1 MKKIYALILAILIVL
16 SFPATAFCID
26 FPPPQSNF
34 FVNDFA
40 DVIDKTT
47 EDDLQGA
54 AVKLQ
59 EQTGAQVVVVTIDSL
74 NDKTIEEYAYGLYNE
89 WGIGQKSKNNGVLL
103 LVAIVE
109 RESRIE
115 VGYGL
120 EGILPD
126 SKTGRI
132 QDQYMV
138 PYFKDNDYTTGIA
151 GGTLAV
157 MQQVYSEYGIKIEIN
172 DIIPG
177 SEYYPNT
184 GGNINYGWIIP
195 LLIFLLFDWIFLKG
209 SISRGLLFLAFFG
222 GGRGG
227 GGGSGRSGFG
237 GGGFGGGGFS
247 GGGGRSGG
255 GGSSRG
261 W

>member
-1 MKKIYALILAILIVL
+1 MKKIYALILTVLIVITVPGTV
-16 SFPATAFCID
+16 SGINFPA
-26 FPPPQSNF
+26 PQSNF

-40 DVIDKTT
+40 EIMDSST
-47 EDDLQGA
+47 EKDLQSA

-59 EQTGAQVVVVTIDSL
+59 EQTGAQVVVVTVDSL
-74 NDKTIEEYAYGLYNE
+74 GGETIEGYAYGLFNE
-89 WGIGQKSKNNGVLL
+89 WGIGQANKNSGVLIL
-103 LVAIVE
+103 IALE
-109 RESRIE
+109 DRESRIE

-132 QDQYMV
+132 QDEYMV
-138 PYFKDNDYTTGIA
+138 PYFKNNDYTTGIA
-151 GGTLAV
+151 GGTLAI
-157 MQQVYSEYGIKIEIN
+157 MQQVYSEYGIKIDIN

-177 SEYYPNT
+177 SEYYPEN
-184 GGNINYGWIIP
+184 GESVKNNWIIP
-195 LLIFLLFDWIFLKG
+195 LLIFLLFDWIFLRG
-209 SISRGLLFLAFFG
+209 SITRTLMFLTFFGG

-227 GGGSGRSGFG
+227 SGGGGSS
-237 GGGFGGGGFS
+237 GGGFSGGGFS